1 VRNEEQ
7 QGSRWRSLG
16 RAATPSIEIH
26 CQRLAP
32 VLVHHRFIPFSKRK
46 RRHSM
51 TVEKRSNLISASAS
65 RPPPLQLTKCSAEN
79 FPFRAPPTRPG
90 TTTATFPVA
99 VAPQGW
105 ATKIG
110 GRCSLSGTGSG
121 RCLGGRVRTRVFW
134 V

>member
-1 VRNEEQ
+1 VAVP
-7 QGSRWRSLG
+7 GAG
-16 RAATPSIEIH
+16 RDSVHRDPLPTTGTCARPPSIHSVFQAE
-26 CQRLAP
+26 
-32 VLVHHRFIPFSKRK
+32 